1 MKLSLKKLVS
11 ITALTSSLLLTACS
25 DSNETTVLKVGAI
38 AGPESEVV
46 EIAKMIAKQKYNLD
60 VEVITFTDYVSPNRA
75 LAEGSIDINAFQHK
89 PYLDAQIEQR
99 GYEITA
105 VANTFVYPISAY
117 SKSIKSVDELKEGN
131 KIAVPNDPT
140 NLGRSLLLL
149 EKQGIITLKSGVG
162 IHATELDITAN
173 PYGIE
178 IIKLEAPLL
187 ARSLED
193 VTLAVINTTFA
204 AKLDLTS
211 TSNVIFVEDKESPYV
226 NIIVSR
232 IENKDSEQVQQF
244 IAAFQTQEV
253 YQKAQKLFKDSVVKG
268 W

>member
-1 MKLSLKKLVS
+1 MKLSLKKLVT
-11 ITALTSSLLLTACS
+11 ITVLASSALLTACS
-25 DSNETTVLKVGAI
+25 DNNEPTALKVGAM
-38 AGPESEVV
+38 AGPEAEVV
-46 EIAKMIAKQKYNLD
+46 AIAKSIAKQKYNLD

-117 SKSIKSVDELKEGN
+117 STSIKSIDELKEGS
-131 KIAVPNDPT
+131 KIAVSNDPS

-149 EKQGIITLKSGVG
+149 EKQGIIALKAGVG
-162 IHATELDITAN
+162 INATELDITAN
-173 PYGIE
+173 PYNVDIV
-178 IIKLEAPLL
+178 KLEAPLL
-187 ARSLED
+187 VANLED
-193 VTLAVINTTFA
+193 VALAIINNTFA
-204 AKLDLTS
+204 AKINITPKPAI
-211 TSNVIFVEDKESPYV
+211 IFVEDKESPYV
-226 NIIVSR
+226 NLIVSR
-232 IENKDSEQVQQF
+232 IENKDSEQVKQF

-253 YQKAQKLFKDSVVKG
+253 YQEAQKRFNDAVVKG